1 MLELQLENPEGP
13 ARRPNHSPAH
23 EHVQP
28 AVTAA
33 IAGPF
38 ALGRLARPERTA
50 AILPALWVAG
60 AVALGA
66 AVRLARRRGRS
77 GRAPRVLGDRA
88 GPPRVGAAPPEP
100 TRPPGAP
107 REPPAGALPSSRI
120 HGSRR
125 G

>member
-1 MLELQLENPEGP
+1 MPALQLENPEGP

-66 AVRLARRRGRS
+66 ATGGLGSPRDWFAVAGGAVVLLAFWAIGRRRRG
-77 GRAPRVLGDRA
+77 
-88 GPPRVGAAPPEP
+88 
-100 TRPPGAP
+100 
-107 REPPAGALPSSRI
+107 
-120 HGSRR
+120 
-125 G
+125 